1 LFWGLFF
8 TEVVMPVSSTPAI
21 DDLYFAGGPR
31 WYADRLWFSDM
42 FGHRVLAGD
51 AVSATVEDVVKTP
64 DDSPSGLGWLPDGRL
79 LVVGMTT
86 KALYRLDPDGLVV
99 HADLSGVVRGMTND
113 MVVSADGTAYVGDSG
128 LPPFGQPGERVAGQ
142 IVAVRPDGRFA
153 VVADGLAVP
162 NGMVLTADERM
173 LIVAEGGA
181 AKLTAFD
188 VWADG
193 TLGGRRVFA
202 ALLPPGDGEVGVHPG
217 GICLDGAGAVWVADL
232 TYREAIRV
240 HEGGHV
246 SERIAFGDMIPI
258 ACALGGADGRTLFV
272 CMSEHTDIARLGLGP
287 VSQIVGVNVA
297 VPGAQRAVGAA
308 ARAPLDGVRILEF
321 GSYAAVPYAASLLG
335 DMGADVIKIEPPG
348 GEPLRHLDRDM
359 GPGQAAYFYGIN
371 RSKRSMVLDLGKPN
385 SRPVLQKLVASADA
399 VLVSYHP
406 EVVARLGLAYEN
418 IAAINDTT
426 N

>member
-153 VVADGLAVP
+153 VVADGLAMP

-232 TYREAIRV
+232 TYREAMRV

-321 GSYAAVPYAASLLG
+321 GSYADVPYAASLLG